1 MKQLT
6 QAAQAKAREFVFS
19 QARPI
24 EQALFGYYFEGGTA
38 VSVHNALAP
47 HQNNDG
53 GFSGLECDIRWR
65 GSSVIATTV
74 GLQILRA
81 VKTAESHPIAQK
93 AIRYLLTTYDPHT
106 QTWPIVPPGVNEAP
120 HAPWW
125 EHNDELPANFGHFL
139 VNPRAEIVG
148 YLHEYAGLVPA
159 DLRQG
164 LTTAV
169 LDHLLTLSH
178 PLEMHDLLCYVRLA
192 ETAALPDA
200 ERQTIWQKL
209 AQTVETAVAH
219 TPAEWANY
227 GLKPLAVVSSPHS
240 PLLHTLANSVSLN
253 LDDEIEQQQAD
264 GSWVPNWSWF
274 GAFPEAWPQA
284 EQEWKGVLT
293 VKTLRQLQDFGRFE

>member
-6 QAAQAKAREFVFS
+6 RAAQAKAREFIFS

-24 EQALFGYYFEGGTA
+24 EQALFVYYFEGGTA
-38 VSVHNALAP
+38 VSVHNALAA
-47 HQNNDG
+47 HQNDDG
-53 GFSGLECDIRWR
+53 GFNGLECDIRWR

-93 AIRYLLTTYDPHT
+93 AIHYLLTTYDPHT
-106 QTWPIVPPGVNEAP
+106 KTWPIVPSGVNEAP

-125 EHNDELPANFGHFL
+125 EYNDELPANFGHFL

-159 DLRQG
+159 ELRQE

-169 LDHLLTLSH
+169 LDHLLALSH

-192 ETAALPDA
+192 ETVALPNA
-200 ERQTIWQKL
+200 VRQTIWQKL
-209 AQTVETAVAH
+209 EQTIGTAVAH
-219 TPAEWANY
+219 TPSEWANY
-227 GLKPLAVVSSPHS
+227 GLKPLTVISSPDS
-240 PLLHTLANSVSLN
+240 PLLHILADSASLN
-253 LDDEIEQQQAD
+253 LDYEIEQQQAD
-264 GSWVPNWSWF
+264 GSWGPNWSWF

-293 VKTLRQLQDFGRFE
+293 VKTLRQLRDFGRFE